1 MRTKIIYVY
10 LVIFKIVKNALIS
23 LYARSVTKATR

>member
-10 LVIFKIVKNALIS
+10 LVIFRNVKNALIS
-23 LYARSVTKATR
+23 LYACSVTKATR